1 MSLPGT
7 AKDSSKPKVTRT
19 TMGILN
25 ESPKS
30 SVSERGLG
38 GWEGDKKRWKAGGVK

>member
-7 AKDSSKPKVTRT
+7 AKGSSTSKVTRT
-19 TMGILN
+19 TMVILN

-30 SVSERGLG
+30 SVSERGLW
-38 GWEGDKKRWKAGGVK
+38 GWEGDKRRW